1 MICGYANI
9 YDLCSNKYT
18 YEYASFSVNNG
29 YAIPNTGYDGSVYR
43 TDKNSQQKVLLEPS
57 STLTISTCDLS
68 DDNPDLTAW
77 ECYLWYKNTNG
88 LISEPPLSKY
98 KEEQIKNVTTQY
110 NNVLSNGI
118 LITINNFAIDI
129 GISQN
134 GAYSNTIISQT
145 TNYTIL
151 LPALDDDI
159 INFSNILSLA
169 TLMNANDSTD
179 PLPPLVDYYNN
190 AHFLNYYNLTNI
202 LSNYFNKLKNYKL
215 ILDNLIIAINS
226 SSSIDDVQKQVFYT
240 TLPTI
245 TYNKASNLSAKNDT
259 IVKFTTLTCEEINK
273 LCDPPCDPNS
283 CQECVDGSCIDL
295 CDEGECCNDG
305 ICGACGCWVCG
316 EDGVCEDINLP
327 FISLSPPYT
336 VYSECEGNIPNFGTT
351 PPLGN
356 LYTSYYSCC
365 IECMAW
371 QGPGY
376 CTP

>member
-1 MICGYANI
+1 MICGYSNI

-18 YEYASFSVNNG
+18 YEYASFSINNG
-29 YAIPNTGYDGSVYR
+29 YAVANTGYDGSVYR

-283 CQECVDGSCIDL
+283 CQECVDGGCQSLCEGGQYCCDGFCQNEPCVDCNTFDTSNCI
-295 CDEGECCNDG
+295 G
-305 ICGACGCWVCG
+305 ICGVMTCSTDADCLNGSSSVSDTNQECLEYYATCCPTCVTYY
-316 EDGVCEDINLP
+316 DG
-327 FISLSPPYT
+327 F
-336 VYSECEGNIPNFGTT
+336 GNIVTKI
-351 PPLGN
+351 
-356 LYTSYYSCC
+356 C
-365 IECMAW
+365 E
-371 QGPGY
+371 
-376 CTP
+376 

>member
-1 MICGYANI
+1 MICGYSNI

-18 YEYASFSVNNG
+18 YEYASFSINNG
-29 YAIPNTGYDGSVYR
+29 YAVANTGYDGSVYR

-68 DDNPDLTAW
+68 DDNLDLTAW
-77 ECYLWYKNTNG
+77 ECYLWYKNNDG
-88 LISEPPLSKY
+88 LVSDPPLSKY

-134 GAYSNTIISQT
+134 GAYSNTTISQT

-151 LPALDDDI
+151 LPALNDDI

-169 TLMNANDSTD
+169 TLMNTNYSTD

-190 AHFLNYYNLTNI
+190 AHFLNYYNLSNI

-215 ILDNLIIAINS
+215 ILDNLIITINNS
-226 SSSIDDVQKQVFYT
+226 ATIDDIQKQVFYT
-240 TLPTI
+240 ALPTI

-259 IVKFTTLTCEEINK
+259 IVKFSILAYEDINK
-273 LCDPPCDPNS
+273 LCDPPCDPDT
-283 CQECVDGSCIDL
+283 QQCI
-295 CDEGECCNDG
+295 
-305 ICGACGCWVCG
+305 
-316 EDGVCEDINLP
+316 DGVCYDL
-327 FISLSPPYT
+327 
-336 VYSECEGNIPNFGTT
+336 
-351 PPLGN
+351 
-356 LYTSYYSCC
+356 
-365 IECMAW
+365 
-371 QGPGY
+371 
-376 CTP
+376 